1 MLAAGLLSCVRL
13 AIALDGVAPQNSLR
27 ATWSPTRE
35 EATIVDSMPA
45 AFESVGETVDGTATS
60 RSRLI
65 SQRPARLSRPAPAG
79 MRMSVSNQPAPS
91 ETIPSVTGTPMSPEG
106 LPVAPDIQLHDGS
119 SMLHGPGACCDPCC
133 PDCCG
138 NWRSCGPVPPC
149 CLMPCIPKDG
159 LEFFGGVQGFTGPA
173 NRGGSGS
180 FGFHQGFNWGM
191 PLFPCVA
198 FQWGVN
204 WTENNFDGSFVT
216 PDNRDQIFLTGGL
229 FRRADW
235 GFQGGLVVDY
245 LHDEWDYQ
253 ADLLQLRGELSYL
266 FCCQDEVGFWFTV
279 GVNDAA
285 NLSMRR
291 SALSD
296 VDSVAVT
303 TGSGT
308 LAVNDLYAFFYRR
321 QFCSGGNGRVF
332 GGFTNNSQGLVG
344 ADFLLPL
351 NPHWSLRSGF
361 LYVVPNGSDVPN
373 EPGFSQETW
382 NVSLSLVWTPCP
394 RNLCGPNYCRPLFN
408 VADNGSF
415 ATRLR

>member
-1 MLAAGLLSCVRL
+1 
-13 AIALDGVAPQNSLR
+13 
-27 ATWSPTRE
+27 
-35 EATIVDSMPA
+35 
-45 AFESVGETVDGTATS
+45 
-60 RSRLI
+60 
-65 SQRPARLSRPAPAG
+65 
-79 MRMSVSNQPAPS
+79 
-91 ETIPSVTGTPMSPEG
+91 
-106 LPVAPDIQLHDGS
+106 
-119 SMLHGPGACCDPCC
+119 
-133 PDCCG
+133 
-138 NWRSCGPVPPC
+138 
-149 CLMPCIPKDG
+149 
-159 LEFFGGVQGFTGPA
+159 
-173 NRGGSGS
+173 
-180 FGFHQGFNWGM
+180 M

-229 FRRADW
+229 FRRSDW

-245 LHDEWDYQ
+245 MHDEWDYQ

-266 FCCQDEVGFWFTV
+266 FCCQDEIGFWFTV

-285 NLSMRR
+285 NLQMNRTN
-291 SALSD
+291 LS
-296 VDSVAVT
+296 SVGNGITVSE
-303 TGSGT
+303 GQGT
-308 LAVNDLYAFFYRR
+308 LAVNDIYAFFYRR
-321 QFCSGGNGRVF
+321 QFCSGGNGRIF

-415 ATRLR
+415 ITKLR